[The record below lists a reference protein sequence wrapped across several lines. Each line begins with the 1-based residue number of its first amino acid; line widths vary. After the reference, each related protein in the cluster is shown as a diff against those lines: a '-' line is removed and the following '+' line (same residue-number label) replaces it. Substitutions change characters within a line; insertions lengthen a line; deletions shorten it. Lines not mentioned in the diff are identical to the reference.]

1 MLNRATL
8 PSPQYDDTWP
18 AEPGGAAV
26 HTMLC
31 GTKGSCSSR
40 QPDFK
45 PVLAWQFS
53 QKKKKKNKPPNN
65 TTKPSNNPSAPF
77 PLFSHFLMVGFD
89 SLLHK
94 ILKKRSL
101 CSWLPSVVVIKLAHT
116 NQGWVFCCYFLI
128 NNQLTMQ
135 PIWSNNAFCKQL
147 AFLKTTLWQHVCGK
161 AFGRFLWPLGL

>member
-1 MLNRATL
+1 MMI
-8 PSPQYDDTWP
+8 
-18 AEPGGAAV
+18 PGLQNLEDQLF
-26 HTMLC
+26 TP
-31 GTKGSCSSR
+31 CSVV
-40 QPDFK
+40 PK
-45 PVLAWQFS
+45 VLALQDS
-53 QKKKKKNKPPNN
+53 QISNPFWLGNSLKRKKKNKPPNN
-65 TTKPSNNPSAPF
+65 TTKPSNNPSASF

-135 PIWSNNAFCKQL
+135 PIGSNNAFCKQL
-147 AFLKTTLWQHVCGK
+147 AFLKTTL
-161 AFGRFLWPLGL
+161 

>member
-53 QKKKKKNKPPNN
+53 QKKKKTNPQTTPQNPP
-65 TTKPSNNPSAPF
+65 TTPPPPF
-77 PLFSHFLMVGFD
+77 PYL
-89 SLLHK
+89 
-94 ILKKRSL
+94 
-101 CSWLPSVVVIKLAHT
+101 VI
-116 NQGWVFCCYFLI
+116 F
-128 NNQLTMQ
+128 
-135 PIWSNNAFCKQL
+135 
-147 AFLKTTLWQHVCGK
+147 
-161 AFGRFLWPLGL
+161 